1 MERRRKWS
9 KGFPASPTK
18 LRIPGLL
25 AGKGTPPQPPNG
37 TVLGDYFSVCVCVCV
52 CVCVSFLK
60 LRPVSSFRQYTVTRF
75 EGEMASII
83 I

>member
-1 MERRRKWS
+1 MGS
-9 KGFPASPTK
+9 GLPASTTK

-37 TVLGDYFSVCVCVCV
+37 TVLGDRTCVRTRFFFL
-52 CVCVSFLK
+52 FLK
-60 LRPVSSFRQYTVTRF
+60 FRPVSSFCQYTVTRF
-75 EGEMASII
+75 EGKMASII